1 MVCDKC
7 STVMKKEH
15 ESHLCTRCRRHYNRC
30 QCGGLK
36 AIQSPICKKCRYPQD
51 KTCLRCGVPV
61 FGSLCDYCSKA
72 NDLCQCGKV
81 KQRKAALCPAC
92 RPARQSHVC
101 SSCGKKIPK
110 RSKQCRDCIGWHTW
124 TDEEDA
130 FLLSHY
136 AEHGSVFCA
145 EHLQLPTAKV
155 MERASG
161 LGIKLTTSTYR
172 RLVHDVASKKNKGA
186 KATPEQIEASRQRAL
201 SDPGNYA
208 KLMKG
213 RLTCQQ
219 NKISKPEKKVHA
231 ILDELGISYES
242 QAVINDKFICDI
254 KINNLIIEIDG
265 EWWHGHPKFEPLRP
279 QQIAQ
284 KKKDSSKTAY
294 LATCGYKVVRIWAS
308 DISIETIKTILQ
320 VNCV

>member
-1 MVCDKC
+1 
-7 STVMKKEH
+7 
-15 ESHLCTRCRRHYNRC
+15 
-30 QCGGLK
+30 
-36 AIQSPICKKCRYPQD
+36 
-51 KTCLRCGVPV
+51 
-61 FGSLCDYCSKA
+61 
-72 NDLCQCGKV
+72 
-81 KQRKAALCPAC
+81 
-92 RPARQSHVC
+92 
-101 SSCGKKIPK
+101 
-110 RSKQCRDCIGWHTW
+110 
-124 TDEEDA
+124 
-130 FLLSHY
+130 
-136 AEHGSVFCA
+136 
-145 EHLQLPTAKV
+145 
-155 MERASG
+155 
-161 LGIKLTTSTYR
+161 
-172 RLVHDVASKKNKGA
+172 
-186 KATPEQIEASRQRAL
+186 
-201 SDPGNYA
+201 
-208 KLMKG
+208 MKG

-219 NKISKPEKKVHA
+219 NKINKPEKKVHA